1 MTVRYSS
8 APMPDRPPFPFPDL
22 RSFVAFLERTGRLA
36 RIRVPVDPVL
46 EISEILQR
54 VVREKGPALLFERP
68 KGSDV
73 PLVTNLFG
81 TMDRVELALGRH
93 PQAIGRDLVDALQRL
108 NPPSLGALW
117 GARQLLARARHMP
130 PKVSG
135 SGPVHEVVEPPR
147 LSALPHLQC
156 WPRDGGRFVTFGPT
170 LTEDPATHR
179 RNFGLY
185 RLQIFDDATTGMHWQ
200 SMKGGRGHHWEA
212 ERRGEALPA
221 AVVLGGDPILMLSAV
236 LPLPEDVDELAFAG
250 FLRGSATR
258 LVRGRSIPLAVPANA
273 EIVLEGT
280 VAPGERRPEGP
291 FGDHF
296 GHYSEAADF
305 PVLHVKTVTRRRD
318 ALYPATVVGKPP
330 QEDKVIG
337 VAAGEMIG
345 PLIRMINPNVVDLY
359 AFENASFHNLL
370 GVAVKERHPKEVLKT
385 AFNLLGTGQLALT
398 KVAVMVGPD
407 VSPRRFEV
415 LLRELWHRFEPEERM
430 LLLPIAP
437 LDTLD
442 YTSYRMHVG
451 SKLVLDAAGDVVTS
465 APPPSTLPALEGFD
479 QRISAARLIAG
490 LLVVQVKHEGRAVL
504 ERLVRWDGLGPIK
517 LAFAVSDDVRL
528 DDEANLMWGIF
539 TRFDPARDLVAQSQE
554 FVGARPV
561 YRGRLGIDATWK
573 TGYPAP
579 LEMTPEIVKLVDRRW
594 GDYGISPSPE
604 GRGGRG

>member
-1 MTVRYSS
+1 
-8 APMPDRPPFPFPDL
+8 MPDRPPFPFPDL
-22 RSFVAFLERTGRLA
+22 RSFVNHLEHRGLLA

-54 VVREKGPALLFERP
+54 VVREQGPALLFERP
-68 KGSDV
+68 KGSDI

-81 TMDRVELALGRH
+81 TMERMTLALGRH
-93 PQAIGRDLVDALQRL
+93 PQEIGRDLVDALQRL

-117 GARQLLARARHMP
+117 GARKLLARARHMP
-130 PKVSG
+130 PKMTG
-135 SGPVHEVVEPPR
+135 RGPVQEIDEAPR
-147 LSALPHLQC
+147 LTALPHLQC

-170 LTEDPATHR
+170 LTQDPVTGR

-212 ERRGEALPA
+212 EQRGAALPA

-273 EIVLEGT
+273 DIVLEGT
-280 VAPGERRPEGP
+280 VAAGERRLEGP

-296 GHYSEAADF
+296 GHYSEASAF
-305 PVLHVKTVTRRRD
+305 PVFHVQRVTRRRD

-345 PLIRMINPNVVDLY
+345 PLVRMINPNVVDLY

-398 KVAVMVGPD
+398 KVAVMVGAD
-407 VSPRRFEV
+407 VSPRRFDA
-415 LLRELWHRFEPEERM
+415 LLRELWYRFEPEERM

-451 SKLVLDAAGDVVTS
+451 SKLVLDAAGDAVTS
-465 APPPSTLPALEGFD
+465 APPPTTLPALAEFD
-479 QRISAARLIAG
+479 QRIGAARLIEG
-490 LLVVQVKHEGRAVL
+490 LLVVEARSEGRAVL

-517 LAFAVSDDVRL
+517 LVVVVSSDVRIEQ
-528 DDEANLMWGIF
+528 EANLLWGIF

-554 FVGARPV
+554 FSGARPV
-561 YRGRLGIDATWK
+561 YRGRIGIDATWK

-579 LEMTPEIVKLVDRRW
+579 LEMAPEIVQLVDRRW
-594 GDYGISPSPE
+594 GDYFP
-604 GRGGRG
+604 GR

>member
-1 MTVRYSS
+1 
-8 APMPDRPPFPFPDL
+8 MPTPPPGPFPDL
-22 RSFVAFLERTGRLA
+22 RSFVTHLEQTGRLQ
-36 RIRVPVDPVL
+36 RVTVPVDPVL

-54 VVREKGPALLFERP
+54 VVKERGPALLFERP
-68 KGSDV
+68 KGSAV

-81 TMDRVELALGRH
+81 TMDRMELALGRH
-93 PQAIGRDLVDALQRL
+93 PQAIGRELVDALQRL

-117 GARQLLARARHMP
+117 GARRLLARARHMP
-130 PKVSG
+130 PRMTRRA
-135 SGPVHEVVEPPR
+135 PVQEMVEQAPR
-147 LSALPHLQC
+147 LLALPHLQC

-170 LTEDPATHR
+170 LTEDPVTRR

-185 RLQIFDDATTGMHWQ
+185 RLQIYDDATTGMHWQ

-212 ERRGEALPA
+212 ERRGERLPA
-221 AVVLGGDPILMLSAV
+221 AAVLGGDPITMLAAI

-258 LVRGRSIPLAVPANA
+258 LVQGRTIPLAVPANA
-273 EIVLEGT
+273 DIILEGT

-296 GHYSEAADF
+296 GHYSEKSDF
-305 PVLHVKTVTRRRD
+305 PVFHVRAVTRRRD

-345 PLIRMINPNVVDLY
+345 PLVRMINPNVVDLY

-398 KVAVMVGPD
+398 KVIVMVGEQ
-407 VSPRRFEV
+407 VSPRSFEA
-415 LLRELWHRFEPEERM
+415 LLRELWYRFEPEERM

-451 SKLVLDAAGDVVTS
+451 SKLVLDAAGEPVTTV
-465 APPPSTLPALEGFD
+465 PPPAVIPALEGFD
-479 QRISAARLIAG
+479 RRIGRTRLLAG
-490 LLVVQVKHEGRAVL
+490 LLVVEARSEGRAVL
-504 ERLVRWDGLGPIK
+504 ERLVHWDGLGPVK
-517 LAFAVSDDVRL
+517 LVVAVSSDVDL
-528 DDEANLMWGIF
+528 DQEASLLWGMF

-579 LEMTPEIVKLVDRRW
+579 LEMTPEIVQLVDRRW
-594 GDYGISPSPE
+594 GDYFP
-604 GRGGRG
+604 GR